1 VNFDLTDVQ
10 RAWRDKG
17 AALGRALTPEASAA
31 DVVLDAAE
39 AGLLDSAID
48 LLSVVVA
55 VEALAAEL
63 PSAGA
68 SLALHSAAALSLGAG
83 SGSDSIF
90 RGETVAALTLATDH
104 MPTMKDSVLSGTASW
119 VAPITTSGVALI
131 GVRGE
136 SALAASLVRLDDPSV
151 TVEAIPTAALRGLVC
166 GNLTLRNTPCRL
178 VGEPMPVMSRARIL
192 TAAVGLGIGRRAVRE
207 AVGTLRGTSKGAGGE
222 QSVQALVADAATD
235 IDAALLLTWKA
246 ASLPLSLAA
255 ASMAKLAAT
264 MAAQRAVERA
274 TQAVGAESFRSGH
287 IIERLA
293 QDVRGLELFAGRT
306 EALREAVA
314 EEELPRT

>member
-1 VNFDLTDVQ
+1 MNFDLTDVQ
-10 RAWRDKG
+10 RAWRDKA
-17 AALGRALTPEASAA
+17 AALGRALSPDASAA

-39 AGLLDSAID
+39 AGLLDPAID

-83 SGSDSIF
+83 SGSESLY
-90 RGETVAALTLATDH
+90 RGETVAALTIATDH
-104 MPTMKDSVLSGTASW
+104 MPEMKSGVLTGTASW
-119 VAPITTSGVALI
+119 VAPITASGVALI

-136 SALAASLVRLDDPSV
+136 SALEAALVRLDDPSV
-151 TVEAIPTAALRGLVC
+151 TVEEIPTAALRGLVC

-207 AVGTLRGTSKGAGGE
+207 AVRQSARHEQRRWRGTKRSGACRRRRYRHRCG
-222 QSVQALVADAATD
+222 DAAHMESREP
-235 IDAALLLTWKA
+235 
-246 ASLPLSLAA
+246 ASLPG
-255 ASMAKLAAT
+255 
-264 MAAQRAVERA
+264 RRVDGE
-274 TQAVGAESFRSGH
+274 
-287 IIERLA
+287 
-293 QDVRGLELFAGRT
+293 AGRDRGRP
-306 EALREAVA
+306 AGGGARDAGC
-314 EEELPRT
+314 RC

>member
-1 VNFDLTDVQ
+1 MNFDLTEVQ
-10 RAWRDKG
+10 RAWQEKG
-17 AALGRALTPEASAA
+17 VALGRALHADASAA
-31 DVVLDAAE
+31 DVLLDASQ
-39 AGLLDSAID
+39 AGLLDPAID
-48 LLSVVVA
+48 LLSLVVA

-63 PSAGA
+63 PWAGV
-68 SLALHSAAALSLGAG
+68 SLALHGAAAMSLGRDADF
-83 SGSDSIF
+83 DSIH

-104 MPTMKDSVLSGTASW
+104 VPTLSGGVLSGPASW
-119 VAPITTSGVALI
+119 VAPITAGGVALI
-131 GVRGE
+131 GARGE
-136 SALAASLVRLDDPSV
+136 STLEATLVRLDDPSV
-151 TVEAIPTAALRGLVC
+151 IIEVIPTAALRGLVC
-166 GNLTLRNTPCRL
+166 GNLTLRQTACRS
-178 VGEPMPVMSRARIL
+178 VGEPMPIMSRARIL

-207 AVGTLRGTSKGAGGE
+207 AVGSLRGTSKGAGGE

-235 IDAALLLTWKA
+235 IDAAMLLTWKA

-264 MAAQRAVERA
+264 VAAQRAVERA

-306 EALREAVA
+306 EALREAIA
-314 EEELPRT
+314 GEELPST